1 MGVGCCIGKEILCV
15 VCAVAVDDGP
25 KRSANSSTV
34 FAGAPEAGGGA
45 SSKSIK
51 EVSCVLD
58 VLKKLLQKLCEM

>member
-1 MGVGCCIGKEILCV
+1 MGVGCCIDKAFL
-15 VCAVAVDDGP
+15 CAVCTAAVDDGP

-34 FAGAPEAGGGA
+34 FAGAPGAGGEA

-58 VLKKLLQKLCEM
+58 VLKEISQTA